1 MKDMTDFFGKKNETK
16 APAET
21 QSPAEGSKKRARKK
35 TKFFDEIGDEPSP
48 APKRKSE
55 KKKLAKESSE
65 IAPKEN
71 PKVKSKSKRKATE
84 PATVELPMSPE
95 VELVLTVSDE
105 SVDAQE
111 VNVSVRK
118 KRKLSAQEKKS
129 PAENGTDYSPTSAN
143 NSLLNYFSKMSKSDT
158 PTCKADPKPNLVKV
172 KALVHEPPPT
182 DSNVERKRSPVV
194 EEIRKKWRISLN
206 GKLKKRKSAKTDD
219 FDVIETL
226 ESVPLVEDVV
236 VASLPMEN
244 GAKSNGE
251 VIELVEDTVTVTPL
265 NSKPR
270 KSKAKVKHD
279 GTLASFFTIGNRVPR
294 PIIELS
300 EDQKRARQNFLQ
312 SSTPANIKKI
322 VASSGNTQPLGNPA
336 PHPVVSHV
344 CQRDPMHI
352 MWNLAPVDLKLAETK
367 ELTPVKVPSWSSV
380 TSIGST
386 AEPTSRSISR
396 RASFDQKK
404 ALKDLKKE
412 VGALPVAAWFK
423 DLKELKKSNEGLIWS
438 EKFKPKSV
446 VHLTLADVQNVDKL
460 LYWLTRLK
468 DNSKKEECEED
479 SESDFIVYDEDSSDR
494 TSRYRRAALISGP
507 SGIGKTSIVYA
518 VAKEL
523 GYEVL
528 ELNASANRSGKRILH
543 DFSEALQ
550 SHKVEASQIIDF
562 ATKKGKHKNKA
573 VPTLPNMSLI
583 LIEDADLLFA
593 DNDEGFLSTAAV
605 LAASSKRPVVFVA
618 NEKCCKHLL
627 AKVSP
632 YLEIDLHFASLRL
645 DRLNSWLRT
654 VCIVENTSVGADEID
669 RLIEWADSRDV
680 RKCLLQLEFSKAGR
694 ETIPKIASFDCK
706 SPSRVWRKLGVL
718 DFRESSSL
726 GNFLELI
733 SMTDVLL
740 SSHKSHNDGAIC
752 RRHWET
758 GHRDS
763 TELESP
769 ADDVQC
775 NFLTGEIVDYAV
787 ELIDGS
793 IGDSSICH
801 KDGKKPE
808 ALLADMEKAL
818 ISPSCLLRRTAV
830 ALDFAPTIREIAR
843 SEQTRFAAQTKR
855 NNRYFHYL
863 RPEESKMAL
872 KMDYDLLCLP
882 FSPCHLPPSES
893 PT

>member
-1 MKDMTDFFGKKNETK
+1 MTHLSGPIWHGEDVPKDREQSKHDPSSIGRCTSAQDCARCRTRMIIIGGAKRSDVSGYPAEETAERKSRKSDVNRSGWGAGHFEVCLQNKATSVCGLTSNCQCAACSSCFACSRAQPAARTNWLIITCSLSESMSKHSPSPRRKTDGDDWKPETRESNGRIGIFFLRGKCNYSSEFHRDMTDFFGKKNETK

-182 DSNVERKRSPVV
+182 DSNVERKRYKYRYS
-194 EEIRKKWRISLN
+194 ILINIDTALGRY
-206 GKLKKRKSAKTDD
+206 LKYRYQP
-219 FDVIETL
+219 F
-226 ESVPLVEDVV
+226 
-236 VASLPMEN
+236 
-244 GAKSNGE
+244 
-251 VIELVEDTVTVTPL
+251 DTVPIQNIDTLSTIPIP
-265 NSKPR
+265 S
-270 KSKAKVKHD
+270 
-279 GTLASFFTIGNRVPR
+279 TLASFFTIGNRVPR

-468 DNSKKEECEED
+468 DNSKKD
-479 SESDFIVYDEDSSDR
+479 
-494 TSRYRRAALISGP
+494 
-507 SGIGKTSIVYA
+507 
-518 VAKEL
+518 
-523 GYEVL
+523 
-528 ELNASANRSGKRILH
+528 
-543 DFSEALQ
+543 
-550 SHKVEASQIIDF
+550 
-562 ATKKGKHKNKA
+562 
-573 VPTLPNMSLI
+573 
-583 LIEDADLLFA
+583 
-593 DNDEGFLSTAAV
+593 
-605 LAASSKRPVVFVA
+605 
-618 NEKCCKHLL
+618 
-627 AKVSP
+627 
-632 YLEIDLHFASLRL
+632 
-645 DRLNSWLRT
+645 SWLRT
-654 VCIVENTSVGADEID
+654 VCIVENTSVDADEID

-680 RKCLLQLEFSKAGR
+680 RKCLLQLEFSKAGQ
-694 ETIPKIASFDCK
+694 ETIPKEKTRSTA
-706 SPSRVWRKLGVL
+706 GGHGEGL
-718 DFRESSSL
+718 D
-726 GNFLELI
+726 I
-733 SMTDVLL
+733 TV
-740 SSHKSHNDGAIC
+740 
-752 RRHWET
+752 
-758 GHRDS
+758 
-763 TELESP
+763 
-769 ADDVQC
+769 
-775 NFLTGEIVDYAV
+775 
-787 ELIDGS
+787 
-793 IGDSSICH
+793 
-801 KDGKKPE
+801 
-808 ALLADMEKAL
+808 
-818 ISPSCLLRRTAV
+818 
-830 ALDFAPTIREIAR
+830 
-843 SEQTRFAAQTKR
+843 
-855 NNRYFHYL
+855 
-863 RPEESKMAL
+863 
-872 KMDYDLLCLP
+872 
-882 FSPCHLPPSES
+882 LPP
-893 PT
+893 T